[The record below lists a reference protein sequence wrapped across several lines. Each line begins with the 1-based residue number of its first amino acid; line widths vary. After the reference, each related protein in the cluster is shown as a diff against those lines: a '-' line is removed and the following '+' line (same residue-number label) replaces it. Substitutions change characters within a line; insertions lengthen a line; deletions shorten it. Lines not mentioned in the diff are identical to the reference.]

1 MTEELVNYEKSIKKK
16 GKFGW
21 TPKYEEKIRT
31 QLDKR
36 LFIEIAIKTFE
47 KIGWDIVSR
56 DEVSVVANRKGS
68 WNKWTERITA
78 SYQFGNIIVK
88 SESLGNEMWDMG
100 RNSKRVKLFIYVYE
114 QTEKE
119 YDGEALEE
127 LRKTVEKQDNWDD
140 YEIPESL
147 PKPKNR
153 ITPQPFIPI
162 AGGLAIALI
171 TGYLIAL
178 LTFKAIYIIGIFE
191 VGAALIIA
199 FGFKYLIRLS
209 NYTNIQL
216 LQYLLG
222 VVVFITYLSNQY
234 FLYELILENNNL
246 ERIGF
251 LEFLKWRLEN
261 GLTIKSL
268 NTGWIGL
275 VISWIF
281 QLGITWAIAYLR
293 LIHSL
298 TTFVIKRVPTEVADF
313 TMYHF
318 VKGKSEN
325 EVRLELSKKGWST
338 DQQQNEAFE
347 AIGGYQSA
355 NELGRV

>member
-1 MTEELVNYEKSIKKK
+1 MTEELENYEKSIKKK

-56 DEVSVVANRKGS
+56 DKESVVANRKGS

-78 SYQFGNIIVK
+78 SFQFGNIVVT

-100 RNSKRVKLFIYVYE
+100 RNSKRVKLFIYAYE

-119 YDGEALEE
+119 YDGDALDE
-127 LRKTVEKQDNWDD
+127 LRKTVEKQDNWED
-140 YEIPESL
+140 YEEPNSL

-153 ITPQPFIPI
+153 ISPQPLIPI
-162 AGGLAIALI
+162 IGGLIVALL
-171 TGYLIAL
+171 TGYLIAF

-209 NYTNIQL
+209 NYTNFQL

-222 VVVFITYLSNQY
+222 IVIFITYLSNQY
-234 FLYELILENNNL
+234 FLYELILEDNNL

-281 QLGITWAIAYLR
+281 QLGITWAICYLR
-293 LIHSL
+293 VIHSL
-298 TTFVIKRVPTEVADF
+298 TAYVIGRVPSDVADF
-313 TMYHF
+313 TIYHF
-318 VKGKSEN
+318 VKGKSET
-325 EVRLELSKKGWST
+325 EVRHELLKMGWAT
-338 DQQQNEAFE
+338 AQQQDEAFE